1 MPSITISFTIPLNEA
16 LQIGD
21 EACYSTTS
29 TDAGGFDTST
39 SYTKLG
45 VISAITQFNG
55 TNSSITCEIL
65 SSTPPPVAGSFIFF
79 QKNNS
84 VNQAKVKGY
93 YALARFKNNNPFYSK
108 AELYSTSAEI
118 FGSSK

>member
-1 MPSITISFTIPLNEA
+1 MPSITISFTVPLNEA

-21 EACYSTTS
+21 EAYYSAIAES
-29 TDAGGFDTST
+29 GGFDTS
-39 SYTKLG
+39 SSFKKLG
-45 VISAITQFNG
+45 DISAITQFNG
-55 TNSSITCEIL
+55 TNSSITCEIP
-65 SSTPPPVAGSFIFF
+65 SSTAPPSAGSFIFF
-79 QKNNS
+79 KKNNS

-93 YALARFKNNNPFYSK
+93 YALARFRNNNPAGEK